1 MTLFKLLFSAEM
13 ESEEE
18 KKLKGETKEKIFQI
32 FKDFF
37 TRVAKLGE
45 LVAVGGRLLTGFQQG
60 LEFLRRPP
68 INKASK
74 LIENIIK
81 ANVTKR
87 LKSYLEA
94 GCISSHDSIENMSK
108 LRTCLVGLHD
118 HLIKVKS
125 LLNDLECLLVDAT
138 AALQTEN
145 EHISPLLDK
154 ESVDGQDLQESNG
167 EDEMA
172 SSHLQEPE
180 VTDYAALMGI
190 IYSMVKQDYVMQDK
204 IVTSLNLKSSSGEL
218 ENYCLMW
225 SLRPYLNE
233 QVMHLAWKLVP

>member
-108 LRTCLVGLHD
+108 
-118 HLIKVKS
+118 S
-125 LLNDLECLLVDAT
+125 
-138 AALQTEN
+138 LQTEN